1 MLTIPNKYDQQ
12 PGHYFA
18 ARKGG
23 RPPVIIPKIR
33 VYLRFRAMGYSHRL
47 ACRMT
52 GISSSTPYQWRR
64 RLWWY
69 RRALER
75 ATSSYIFAASWAI
88 DSAVPTDMPRLGAY
102 ACSGRTFLL
111 SFLIEVLRSGIDCP
125 YCKHTGSGVD
135 LSPDVARC
143 DHERRA
149 LLAVRDIA
157 GGDFGIILQPVRPEE
172 LQDEVV
178 GVLEWH
184 LRLPYPK
191 RGRDGSILYRD
202 RWRAMLNKLQADRMA
217 GRESIFTAPDF
228 SEWPSGERAKE
239 RRAGVPPDGEADD
252 DEFDD
257 LDDDEREKLAK
268 WKDAM
273 DRNEPTIRVN
283 VNRSSPFQF
292 KIIGESL

>member
-1 MLTIPNKYDQQ
+1 M
-12 PGHYFA
+12 
-18 ARKGG
+18 
-23 RPPVIIPKIR
+23 PK
-33 VYLRFRAMGYSHRL
+33 LRAFLRLRAMGYSHRL
-47 ACRMT
+47 ACRMV
-52 GISSSTPYQWRR
+52 GISSSTPYQWLR

-69 RRALER
+69 RKALER
-75 ATSSYIFAASWAI
+75 ATSSYIFAASWAL
-88 DSAVPTDMPRLGAY
+88 DSAVPADMPRLGAY

-111 SFLIEVLRSGIDCP
+111 GFLIEVLRSGIDCP
-125 YCKHTGSGVD
+125 YCKHAGHGVD

-202 RWRAMLNKLQADRMA
+202 RWRAMLNKLQADRLA

-228 SEWPSGERAKE
+228 SEWPSAERAKE
-239 RRAGVPPDGEADD
+239 RRAGATPDGEADDD

-257 LDDDEREKLAK
+257 LDGDDEADTAK
-268 WKDAM
+268 WEDAM

-283 VNRSSPFQF
+283 ANRSSPFRF